1 MTQEIWKDIPN
12 YEGYYQVSN
21 LGNVKSLPRI
31 VSNKRGEYVIQ
42 ERLLSL
48 TKTKRGYF
56 KLNLHKDSKRKTFL
70 LHQIVAMAFL
80 SHKPCGLKKVVDH
93 IDENITNNKVDNLQL
108 LTCRENVRRVPKDKY
123 TSKYKGVH
131 YRKRDKIFVAQIYLN
146 KKTVHLGRY
155 KNEYDAHLAY
165 QKKINEIS
173 EANFRQIKVL
183 DKVTDKNGY
192 RTITP

>member
-1 MTQEIWKDIPN
+1 MTQEIWKDVLN
-12 YEGYYQVSN
+12 YEGYYQISN
-21 LGNVKSLPRI
+21 LGNLKSLSRI
-31 VSNKRGEYVIQ
+31 VSNKRGEYVLP

-48 TKTKRGYF
+48 SKTTRGY
-56 KLNLHKDSKRKTFL
+56 LQVTLHKDSKQKTFL
-70 LHQIVAMAFL
+70 LHQIVAIAFL
-80 SHKPCGLKKVVDH
+80 DHKPCGLKRVVDH
-93 IDENITNNKVDNLQL
+93 IDENITNNRVDNLQL

-146 KKTVHLGRY
+146 NKVVHLGRY

-173 EANFRQIKVL
+173 GANFKQIKVL
-183 DKVTDKNGY
+183 DKVTDKHGY
-192 RTITP
+192 RKID